1 MNFIHWPKIGKYQ
14 IFAKETISKDNLK
27 GEAKIFFWY
36 KDENNKETPLTPN
49 PSERDVNFKDR
60 MSIVIKNWKPVQYRD
75 IKPKNNSHFT
85 DQDFIPIPLG
95 TKKQITYLKA
105 TLMQ

>member
-1 MNFIHWPKIGKYQ
+1 
-14 IFAKETISKDNLK
+14 
-27 GEAKIFFWY
+27 
-36 KDENNKETPLTPN
+36 
-49 PSERDVNFKDR
+49 

-95 TKKQITYLKA
+95 QEANNYLKA

>member
-1 MNFIHWPKIGKYQ
+1 MK
-14 IFAKETISKDNLK
+14 TIKKS
-27 GEAKIFFWY
+27 
-36 KDENNKETPLTPN
+36 PLTPN

-95 TKKQITYLKA
+95 KKQITYLKA